1 MILGPDASLAPRSI
15 MTLSIK
21 AGVTIFGI
29 VVALGFS
36 AVVLAGALALS
47 NLKVGGPLYG
57 QIVLGKD
64 LIADILPPPEYI
76 LESYLEATL
85 ALHDPRTLAVH
96 RARLVQLHKEYD
108 ERHAYWLEQ
117 SMESA
122 IKDAMTKR
130 SHDEVVRFWKQTE
143 SAFLPALARGD
154 NAAAR
159 QAYAVMSEAYAAH
172 RSIIDEIVAKTNA
185 KNPATE
191 AYAASRDRMFSTIVW
206 AVAG

>member
-64 LIADILPPPEYI
+64 LVADILPPPEYI

-85 ALHDPRTLAVH
+85 ALDDPRTLAVH
-96 RARLVQLHKEYD
+96 RARLTQLHKEYD
-108 ERHAYWLEQ
+108 ERQAYWLGKAEGGAPQ
-117 SMESA
+117 
-122 IKDAMTKR
+122 DP
-130 SHDEVVRFWKQTE
+130 HDT
-143 SAFLPALARGD
+143 
-154 NAAAR
+154 
-159 QAYAVMSEAYAAH
+159 
-172 RSIIDEIVAKTNA
+172 
-185 KNPATE
+185 
-191 AYAASRDRMFSTIVW
+191 
-206 AVAG
+206 